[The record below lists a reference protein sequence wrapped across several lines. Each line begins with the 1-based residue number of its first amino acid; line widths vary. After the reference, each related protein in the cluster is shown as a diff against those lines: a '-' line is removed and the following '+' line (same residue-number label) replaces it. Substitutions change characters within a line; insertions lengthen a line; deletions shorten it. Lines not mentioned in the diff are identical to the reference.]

1 MPANLTPDYK
11 KAEAAYRRARE
22 PREQLEHL
30 REMHRLIPKHKGT
43 DHLRADIKTRIKEL
57 TEELAGPKK
66 GGTRGGPPQV
76 IRVEGPAQIALLGPP
91 NSGKSSLHA
100 RLTGS
105 HSQVAPYPFTTQH
118 PEPGMLPFEDI
129 YIQLV
134 DLPPIATEH
143 PIPWIGNALQPA
155 GGCLLVVDLTDPA
168 CVERVEAL
176 QRLLAERKVFLDGV
190 WPTEPQAGDDDDLFA
205 VHLPALLVVNKADQ
219 LEDPAADLEV
229 FRELTG
235 LDMEALCVSSESGAG
250 LEELGR
256 WLFDRLGI
264 VRVYTKLPHKPPDM
278 GQPYALPHGS
288 TVHDAA
294 MVIHKE
300 IAERFQYAKVWGA
313 GDFDGQ
319 QVGRDHVLVDGE
331 VLEIHA

>member
-11 KAEAAYRRARE
+11 KAEAAYRRASDS
-22 PREQLEHL
+22 REQLELL
-30 REMHRLIPKHKGT
+30 REMHRLVPKHKGT
-43 DHLRADIKTRIKEL
+43 EHLRADIKTRIKEL

-66 GGTRGGPPQV
+66 GGARSGPAHV
-76 IRVEGPAQIALLGPP
+76 ISVEGPAQVALVGPP

-105 HSQVAPYPFTTQH
+105 HTQAAAYPFTTQY
-118 PEPGMLPFEDI
+118 PEPGMLAFEDI

-134 DLPPIATEH
+134 DLPPIAREH
-143 PIPWIGNALQPA
+143 PVPWIGNALQPA
-155 GGCLLVVDLTDPA
+155 GACLLVVDLTDPD
-168 CVERVEAL
+168 CVERLEAL
-176 QRLLAERKVFLDGV
+176 VQLLAERKVYLDGT
-190 WPTEPQAGDDDDLFA
+190 WPTQKPADRDADFFA
-205 VHLPALLVVNKADQ
+205 IHLPTLLVVNKADL
-219 LEDPAADLEV
+219 LEDSGADLEV

-235 LDMEALCVSSESGAG
+235 LALPATCLSAKTGVG
-250 LEELGR
+250 LDQLGR

-294 MVIHKE
+294 IAIHKE
-300 IAERFQYAKVWGA
+300 IAERFQFAKVWGA

>member
-11 KAEAAYRRARE
+11 KAEAAYRRARD
-22 PREQLEHL
+22 PRDQLEHL

-57 TEELAGPKK
+57 TEDLAGPRK
-66 GGTRGGPPQV
+66 GGARGGPPQV
-76 IRVEGPAQIALLGPP
+76 IRVEGPAQISLLGPP

-118 PEPGMLPFEDI
+118 PEPGMLPYEDI
-129 YIQLV
+129 HIQLV
-134 DLPPIATEH
+134 DLPPIAKEH

-168 CVERVEAL
+168 CIERVEAL
-176 QRLLAERKVFLDGV
+176 RRLLADRKVHLDGA
-190 WPTEPQAGDDDDLFA
+190 WPTELQPEEDEDMFA
-205 VHLPALLVVNKADQ
+205 IHLPTMLVVNKAD
-219 LEDPAADLEV
+219 LLDDPVADLEV
-229 FRELTG
+229 FRDLTG
-235 LDMEALCVSSESGAG
+235 IQLPALCVSAQTGQG
-250 LEELGR
+250 LDELGR
-256 WLFDRLGI
+256 ALFERLGI

-278 GQPYALPHGS
+278 RQPYALPNGS
-288 TVHDAA
+288 TVQDAA
-294 MVIHKE
+294 LVIHKE
-300 IAERFQYAKVWGA
+300 IAQRFQYAKVWGA